1 MATLEGSGSQVR
13 LGVSPLSWTNDVLV
27 ELGGDRVVHIHLKDV
42 RREVLEWARKKDVSF
57 NSAVREG
64 IFTVP
69 GDGCIDFS
77 EIGQFIKSS
86 GYSGWVIVEAEQD
99 PAKAEPRLYTK
110 KAYQYVKDRL
120 L

>member
-1 MATLEGSGSQVR
+1 
-13 LGVSPLSWTNDVLV
+13 
-27 ELGGDRVVHIHLKDV
+27 VVHIHLKDV
-42 RREVLEWARKKDVSF
+42 RREVLDWARKKDVSF

-69 GDGCIDFS
+69 GDGCVDFS
-77 EIGQFIKSS
+77 EIGQFIQSS

-99 PAKAEPRLYTK
+99 PAKAEPRLYTR
-110 KAYQYVKDRL
+110 KAYQYVKNRL